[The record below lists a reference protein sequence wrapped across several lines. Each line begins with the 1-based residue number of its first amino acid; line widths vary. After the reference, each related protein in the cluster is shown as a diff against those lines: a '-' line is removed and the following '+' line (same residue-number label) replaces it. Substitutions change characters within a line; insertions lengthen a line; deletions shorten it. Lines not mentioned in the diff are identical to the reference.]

1 MDKIKALLT
10 KYGNASFSCGE
21 YDGDRSEEYE
31 AWSTAADKAR
41 EEVLAE
47 FERLRLAIS
56 AGIAYIELGRRDSAA
71 RVLRDALKEE

>member
-47 FERLRLAIS
+47 FERLRGALRQ
-56 AGIAYIELGRRDSAA
+56 IADYDDYRPYDMRRIA
-71 RVLRDALKEE
+71 RDALKEE